1 MPLLNLKVWI
11 ELFSLFGYECTFPF
25 SFDSYNRDR
34 YTIVQIKK
42 RREERK
48 RGEKERTEREDI
60 NIMIIIETI
69 YVKMRE
75 ENAKMAEFVGGV
87 YGGSNPVVLS
97 GDTALVDGGIVS
109 RNGYVYTTP
118 KGIYSQ
124 NEDVYAGHGE
134 IVSRNGDVYSG
145 SNGVV
150 VANGDVFAG
159 SGITYVTVMGLSA
172 KMRKP

>member
-1 MPLLNLKVWI
+1 MKAIKILLMSVLV
-11 ELFSLFGYECTFPF
+11 SGAMA
-25 SFDSYNRDR
+25 
-34 YTIVQIKK
+34 
-42 RREERK
+42 EEEY
-48 RGEKERTEREDI
+48 GL
-60 NIMIIIETI
+60 NNPI

-75 ENAKMAEFVGGV
+75 ENAKMAEFVGAV

-159 SGITYVTVMGLSA
+159 SGITYVTVMGVSA
-172 KMRKP
+172 NMRKP